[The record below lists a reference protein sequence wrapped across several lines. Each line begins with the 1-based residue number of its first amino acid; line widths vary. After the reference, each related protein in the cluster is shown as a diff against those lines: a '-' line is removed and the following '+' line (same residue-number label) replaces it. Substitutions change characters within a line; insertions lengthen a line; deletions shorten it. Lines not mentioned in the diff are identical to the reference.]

1 MKFENNERLNYLK
14 LLSSEYRNINEV
26 STELIN
32 LQAILSLPKGTEHFI
47 SDIHGEATSFLHVL
61 KNASGVIRQKIK
73 DTFSD
78 SMTDEEMRSLASLIY
93 YPKEKLHLLKK
104 NRNLNE
110 SWYKVTLLKLIKL
123 TRVVASKYTRSKVRK
138 ALPKEFAYILEEL
151 LHHHH
156 NNQENYYNIILKTII
171 EIGKAED
178 FIVSLSELIQRL
190 AIDHLHIIGD
200 IFDRGNGA
208 DKILDKLADY
218 HSFDVQWG
226 NHDILWMG
234 AASGSDACIANV
246 IRISM
251 RYNNLDTLEHG
262 YGVSLRPLLS
272 FAMETYK
279 DDPCD
284 LFLPKTCCEENE
296 LTDKEKI
303 EIARMHKAISIIQF
317 KLEGQII
324 KSRKNFEMDDRL
336 LLDKI
341 SDDKKFIMIDGKKYR
356 LKDTNF
362 PTLNIDKPYELTE
375 DEQNLVSYLNNAF
388 TQNTRLQK
396 HIKMLFAK
404 GSMYLIY
411 NSNLLFHGC
420 ILLNDD
426 GSFKTLPIQNK
437 NYTGKKLMDKFDQ
450 IVRQGYFSIDKETK
464 DYGKDIMWYLW
475 TGADSP
481 LFGKSKMAT
490 FERYFLDEK
499 ELMKE
504 IKNPYYKYREDEK
517 VCDNIFREFGLDPEK
532 SHIINGHVPVKSKLG
547 ESPVK
552 SNGKLIVI
560 DGGFAKAYQS
570 VTGIAGYTL
579 IYNSYGLVLVEHKPF
594 ESALKSITD
603 DMDMVSKK
611 VFVKRAEKRK
621 QVGDTDPGKKIKEH
635 IEDLN
640 DLLTAFR
647 LGIIPTNQL

>member
-1 MKFENNERLNYLK
+1 MKLENKERLNYLY
-14 LLSSEYRNINEV
+14 LLSEKYRNINEV

-47 SDIHGEATSFLHVL
+47 SDIHGEATAFLHVL
-61 KNASGVIRQKIK
+61 KNASGVIRQKIF
-73 DTFSD
+73 DTFSN

-93 YPKEKLHLLKK
+93 YPKEKLHIIKK
-104 NRNLNE
+104 DKQIND
-110 SWYKVTLLKLIKL
+110 SWYKVTLIKLIKL

-138 ALPKEFAYILEEL
+138 ALPKEFSYILEEL

-156 NNQENYYNIILKTII
+156 DNQENYYNIILKTII
-171 EIGKAED
+171 EIGKADD

-190 AIDHLHIIGD
+190 SIDHLHIIGD
-200 IFDRGNGA
+200 IFDRGDGA
-208 DKILDKLADY
+208 DKIMDKLSEY

-246 IRISM
+246 IRISL

-279 DDPCD
+279 DDPCN
-284 LFLPKTCCEENE
+284 LFIPKTCSDENE
-296 LTDKEKI
+296 LTIKEKI
-303 EIARMHKAISIIQF
+303 EIARMHKAIAIIQF

-324 KSRKNFEMDDRL
+324 KSRKNFEMADRL

-341 SDDKKFIMIDGKKYR
+341 SPDKKFIAIDGKKY
-356 LKDTNF
+356 LMKDNHF
-362 PTLNIDKPYELTE
+362 PTLDHENPYELTE
-375 DEQNLVSYLNNAF
+375 DEANLVNYLNNSF
-388 TQNTRLQK
+388 TQNTRLQN
-396 HIKMLFAK
+396 HIKLLFSK
-404 GSMYLIY
+404 GTMYSIY

-426 GSFKTLPIQNK
+426 GSFKTLTIKNK
-437 NYTGKKLMDKFDQ
+437 KYTGKKLMDKFDQ
-450 IVRQGYFSIDKETK
+450 IVRQGYFSNEKNLK

-475 TGADSP
+475 TGSDSP
-481 LFGKSKMAT
+481 LFAKSKMAT
-490 FERYFLDEK
+490 FERYFLNEK
-499 ELMKE
+499 ELMTE
-504 IKNPYYKYREDEK
+504 IKNPYYKFRENEQ
-517 VCDNIFREFGLDPEK
+517 VCNNILLEFGLEPEK

-547 ESPVK
+547 ENPVK

-560 DGGFAKAYQS
+560 DGGFAKAYQN

-603 DMDMVSKK
+603 DRDMVSKK
-611 VFVKRAEKRK
+611 VFVKRTEKRK
-621 QVGDTDPGKKIKEH
+621 HVGDTDPGIKIKDQ
-635 IEDLN
+635 IFDLTE
-640 DLLTAFR
+640 LLNAFR
-647 LGIIPTNQL
+647 RGIIPTNRL

>member
-1 MKFENNERLNYLK
+1 MKLENNERLNYLK
-14 LLSSEYRNINEV
+14 LLSGKYRNINEV

-47 SDIHGEATSFLHVL
+47 SDIHGEASSFLHVL
-61 KNASGVIRQKIK
+61 KNASGVIRQKII
-73 DTFSD
+73 DSFSD
-78 SMTDEEMRSLASLIY
+78 SMTDDEMRGLASLIY
-93 YPKEKLHLLKK
+93 YPNEKLNLLKK
-104 NRNLNE
+104 ERNLNE

-123 TRVVASKYTRSKVRK
+123 TRIVASKYTRSKVRK

-151 LHHHH
+151 LHQHP

-178 FIVSLSELIQRL
+178 FIVALSQLIQRL

-200 IFDRGNGA
+200 IFDRGDGA
-208 DKILDKLADY
+208 DKILDKLLEY

-246 IRISM
+246 IRISL

-284 LFLPKTCCEENE
+284 LFMPKTCCEENE
-296 LTDKEKI
+296 LTLKEKL
-303 EIARMHKAISIIQF
+303 EIARMHKAITIIQF

-324 KSRKNFEMDDRL
+324 KYRKKFEMDNRL

-341 SDDKKFIMIDGKKYR
+341 SQDKTYITIDGKKYK

-362 PTLNIDKPYELTE
+362 PTIDFKDPYLLTE

-388 TQNTRLQK
+388 IQNTRLQK
-396 HIKMLFAK
+396 HIKLLFTK
-404 GSMYLIY
+404 GSMYLCY

-420 ILLNDD
+420 ILLDED
-426 GSFKTLPIQNK
+426 GKFKTLSIQNK

-450 IVRQGYFSIDKETK
+450 IVRQGYFSIEKEAK

-475 TGADSP
+475 TGVDSP

-490 FERYFLDEK
+490 FERYFLNEK

-504 IKNPYYKYREDEK
+504 VKNPYYKYREDVE
-517 VCDNIFREFGLDPEK
+517 VCNNILKEFGLDPDK

-552 SNGKLIVI
+552 SKGKLIVI
-560 DGGFAKAYQS
+560 DGGFAKAYQN

-579 IYNSYGLVLVEHKPF
+579 IYNSYGLILVEHKPF
-594 ESALKSITD
+594 ESSLKSITD
-603 DMDMVSKK
+603 DEDMVSEK
-611 VFVKRAEKRK
+611 VFVKKAEKRK
-621 QVGDTDPGKKIKEH
+621 HVGDTDPGKKIKEN
-635 IEDLN
+635 ITDLV
-640 DLLTAFR
+640 DLLHAFR
-647 LGIIPTNQL
+647 RGIIPTNQS